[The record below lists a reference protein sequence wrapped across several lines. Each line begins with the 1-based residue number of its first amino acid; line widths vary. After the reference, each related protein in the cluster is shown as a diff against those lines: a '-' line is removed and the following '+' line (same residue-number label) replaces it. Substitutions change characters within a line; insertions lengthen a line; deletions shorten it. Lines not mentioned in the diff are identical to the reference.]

1 MVNHS
6 NNDQNDIVANLT
18 DRSFWYRALCMLL
31 FGFIFYLVET
41 AVLVLAIF
49 QVIYKVFTGEPNA
62 QVLAI
67 SKDLAL
73 YINQLVNYLLFNS
86 EEQPFPIGEWPS
98 GSPSPPTH
106 SSYGGSETSG
116 RSPSGHQSHQAS
128 AKRAGARTTVENA
141 DDAPASAK
149 DEFKSESKF
158 KPKPKSQS
166 GNDST
171 KPS

>member
-1 MVNHS
+1 MVNPS
-6 NNDQNDIVANLT
+6 NPNREHEHNDIVANLA
-18 DRSFWYRALCMLL
+18 DRSLWYRVLCMLL

-49 QVIYKVFTGEPNA
+49 QVIYKVFTGEPNG

-98 GSPSPPTH
+98 GSPRPAFDKGQPSA
-106 SSYGGSETSG
+106 SSQGSRNSYQP
-116 RSPSGHQSHQAS
+116 RDNGHQGKGQHKHGS
-128 AKRAGARTTVENA
+128 KRAGARTTVEKA
-141 DDAPASAK
+141 DDSAK
-149 DEFKSESKF
+149 
-158 KPKPKSQS
+158 
-166 GNDST
+166 
-171 KPS
+171 PS